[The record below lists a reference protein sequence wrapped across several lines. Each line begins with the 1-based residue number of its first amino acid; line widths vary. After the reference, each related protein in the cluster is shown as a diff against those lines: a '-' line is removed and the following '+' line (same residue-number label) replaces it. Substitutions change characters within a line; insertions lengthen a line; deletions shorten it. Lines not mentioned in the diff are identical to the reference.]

1 LVTQNQ
7 QHFVPVLNQTQ
18 MKTLFWIYRSRVD
31 KLGQSPIMLRLI
43 IGNET
48 KNISTGVKVAAPA
61 WDAHKQRIKGSDL
74 LTAKNN
80 QELVGLE
87 NQILDCYYSLL
98 KQMDRVNVRFVV
110 DRYQSL
116 ILKPST
122 KSIPTLLQMYDLHNE
137 EMAQLVGKVYTNAT
151 LIKYE
156 MSKDIMR
163 QFISDTMGKQDVE
176 LHDVTVSF
184 VKKHDMYLRTV
195 RNNVTNSVTKRLQ
208 HLKKVIRYAKQL
220 GYTDSNPFEF
230 VKLSFQASS
239 RTFLDNAELELIKSF
254 KPTKIVH
261 QEVKDVFLFQCYTGI
276 AHCDLMLLTNENI
289 QVDNSG
295 KKWIVFKRKK
305 TNSEVQVPLLPIALG
320 ILSKY
325 ENHPKGL
332 LLPVQ
337 CNQAMNRRLKEIMEA
352 IGIKKNVST
361 HVGRHSFASSVTLA
375 NGIPLEIVSKLLG
388 HSNTIITQVYAKVLP
403 KSVGDA
409 MDRLEKLL

>member
-1 LVTQNQ
+1 
-7 QHFVPVLNQTQ
+7 

-31 KLGQSPIMLRLI
+31 KMGQSPIMLRLI
-43 IGNET
+43 IANEI
-48 KNISTGVKVAAPA
+48 KNISTGVKINSHA
-61 WDAHKQRIKGSDL
+61 WDAQKQRIKGSDL
-74 LTAKNN
+74 QVAKLN
-80 QELVGLE
+80 QELIILE
-87 NQILDCYYSLL
+87 NQLHDCYYSLL
-98 KQMDRVNVRFVV
+98 KQMDQVKVRFVI
-110 DRYQSL
+110 DRYQSTTS
-116 ILKPST
+116 KT
-122 KSIPTLLQMYDLHNE
+122 AAKTIPTLLQMYNLHNE

-151 LIKYE
+151 LIKYQ
-156 MSKDIMR
+156 MSKDIMK
-163 QFISDTMGKQDVE
+163 QFIVDTMGKHDVE

-184 VKKHDMYLRTV
+184 VKKHDLYLRTV
-195 RNNVTNSVTKRLQ
+195 RNNATNSVTKRLQ
-208 HLKKVIRYAKQL
+208 HLKKVVRYAKQL
-220 GYTDSNPFEF
+220 GFSDSNPFEF
-230 VKLSFQASS
+230 VKLSFEASS

-254 KPTKIVH
+254 QPSKIVH

-276 AHCDLMLLTNENI
+276 THCDLMLLTEQNI
-289 QVDNSG
+289 HTDNFK
-295 KKWIVFKRKK
+295 KKWLVFKRKK
-305 TNSEVQVPLLPIALG
+305 TKSEVQVPLLPIALS

-325 ENHPKGL
+325 KNSSSCL

-337 CNQAMNRRLKEIMEA
+337 CNQAMNRRLKEIMGA